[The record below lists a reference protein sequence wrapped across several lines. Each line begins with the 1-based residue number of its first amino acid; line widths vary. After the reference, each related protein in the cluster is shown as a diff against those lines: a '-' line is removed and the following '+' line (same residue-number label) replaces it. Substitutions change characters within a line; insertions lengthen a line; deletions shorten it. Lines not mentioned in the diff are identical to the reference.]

1 MRDIRNLFLA
11 VILLTFVGGVG
22 TGAWLGSLR
31 AAPDQPNKRNIDRR
45 MEDWNRVFQL
55 DASQTRR
62 LRGALQYYEAQRER
76 IRQDAYAEQ
85 GARVLRLKEECREK
99 VREILTPEQ
108 RAEYDARRR
117 PDNREQ
123 GG

>member
-11 VILLTFVGGVG
+11 VIVLTFIGGVG
-22 TGAWLGSLR
+22 TGAWIGSLR
-31 AAPDQPNKRNIDRR
+31 AAPAQANKRSIDRR
-45 MEDWNRVFQL
+45 MEDWNQAFEL

-62 LRGALQYYEAQRER
+62 LRAALHYYENQRER
-76 IRQDAYAEQ
+76 IRRDVTVEQ
-85 GARVLRLKEECREK
+85 GVRVLRLKEECRQR

-108 RAEYDARRR
+108 RAEFDARLR

>member
-22 TGAWLGSLR
+22 IGAWLGSLH
-31 AAPDQPNKRNIDRR
+31 AAPAQAPNRGVERR
-45 MEDWNRVFQL
+45 MEDWKRVFDL
-55 DASQTRR
+55 DASQERR
-62 LRGALQYYEAQRER
+62 LRAALHFYEIERDR
-76 IRQDAYAEQ
+76 IRQEVSSEQ
-85 GARVLRLKEECREK
+85 YLRVRHLQEQCREK

-108 RAEYDARRR
+108 REQYDARRR

-123 GG
+123 PG